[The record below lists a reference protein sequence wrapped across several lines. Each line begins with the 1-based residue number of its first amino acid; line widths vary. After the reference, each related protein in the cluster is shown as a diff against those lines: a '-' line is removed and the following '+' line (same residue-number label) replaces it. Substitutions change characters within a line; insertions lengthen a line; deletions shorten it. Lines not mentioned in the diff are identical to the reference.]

1 VGTLNVSLRPV
12 TEQNWEAVVRLKVEE
27 SQNDYVSPNVFSL
40 AEASYRTHCQPR
52 AVYLEEEVVGFLMYA
67 ALEPLDAPKEY
78 EIFRFM
84 IDGPKQGKGIGRR
97 ALELAVAEI
106 RSYPE
111 LESILICYVPS
122 NPVAKN
128 FYASFGFEET
138 GLDDHGE
145 MMAVIDNRKRSD
157 V

>member
-1 VGTLNVSLRPV
+1 MHAMNVSLRPV
-12 TEQNWEAVVRLKVEE
+12 TEQNWETVIRIKVDE
-27 SQNDYVSPNVFSL
+27 SQTDYVSPNVFSL

-52 AVYLEEEVVGFLMYA
+52 AVYLDEEVVGFLMYA
-67 ALEPLDAPKEY
+67 GLEPLDASKEY

-84 IDGPKQGKGIGRR
+84 IDEPQQGKGIGRK
-97 ALELAVAEI
+97 ALELAIAEI
-106 RSYPE
+106 RRFSG

-122 NPVAKN
+122 NPVAKD
-128 FYASFGFEET
+128 FYASFGFVET

-145 MMAVIDNRKRSD
+145 MMAAIDTRNRSD